1 MVVVGGV
8 KIMMVFFIA
17 LGLGRLQSPV
27 ETASPVVTV
36 TFQDL
41 GVASEVHVVSSKEQ
55 FMHRNLLFYF
65 FSIL

>member
-1 MVVVGGV
+1 MQRT
-8 KIMMVFFIA
+8 MMVFFIA
-17 LGLGRLQSPV
+17 LGLLRLQSPI

-41 GVASEVHVVSSKEQ
+41 GVVSEVNVVSSNTQ

-65 FSIL
+65 FSTL

>member
-1 MVVVGGV
+1 MQRT
-8 KIMMVFFIA
+8 MMVFFIA

-41 GVASEVHVVSSKEQ
+41 GVVSEVNVVSSNEQ
-55 FMHRNLLFYF
+55 FMHRNFLFYF
-65 FSIL
+65 ISTL

>member
-1 MVVVGGV
+1 MQRT
-8 KIMMVFFIA
+8 MMVFFIA

-41 GVASEVHVVSSKEQ
+41 GVVSEVNVVSSNEQ
-55 FMHRNLLFYF
+55 FMHRNFLFYF
-65 FSIL
+65 FSTL